1 MASQFRY
8 KKGED
13 QHGHYPSAVLSE
25 MGPLLEWG
33 VSSISTRKVTT
44 K

>member
-1 MASQFRY
+1 MALQFRY
-8 KKGED
+8 MKGED
-13 QHGHYPSAVLSE
+13 QLGHSQSAVLSE

-33 VSSISTRKVTT
+33 VSSISSRKVIT